1 MHPVRVTL
9 NGKFMGAHM
18 TGVQRVAME
27 IVRELDRLITLDPA
41 LSDQI
46 TFELVA
52 PKSAAEAIA
61 GLGLKTIPTRTAG
74 RFGGNLW
81 EQVDL
86 PYLARGTR
94 LLNLCNLGPALSLNA
109 VTMLHDAQVHA
120 SPKSYSVPFRL
131 WYRFIQPWLGHRS
144 QQILSVSEFSKQELI
159 HYGIAPAAKITAVH
173 NGVDHVLRVRPD
185 RSVLEHLGLSEG
197 GYVIG
202 LANTQSHKNIKV
214 LLEAFADL
222 PNLKLVLF
230 GRADRNALQSL
241 TDVPLGDNIIAAGPV
256 SDEALSA
263 LMAQALCIAFPSRT
277 EGFGLPPLEAMLLG
291 CPAVV
296 APCGALPEVCGEA
309 VLYADPDQPQDW
321 VRQISALNTDPTL
334 RQTYVSL
341 GRLKASHY
349 SWARTARQ
357 ILELLAPAAVAAKA
371 A

>member
-1 MHPVRVTL
+1 MKPVRVTI

-27 IVRELDRLITLDPA
+27 IVRELDRLITLDP
-41 LSDQI
+41 SPGEHI
-46 TFELVA
+46 GFELVA
-52 PKSAAEAIA
+52 PKSAADAVA
-61 GLGLKTIPTRTAG
+61 GLGLKTIPVRTAG
-74 RFGGNLW
+74 RFSGNVW
-81 EQVDL
+81 EQIDL
-86 PYLARGTR
+86 PGLARGTR
-94 LLNLCNLGPALSLNA
+94 LLNLCNLGPALCLDA

-120 SPKSYSVPFRL
+120 SPQSYSLPFRL
-131 WYRFIQPWLGHRS
+131 WYGFIQPWLGHRS
-144 QQILSVSEFSKQELI
+144 RQILSVSEFSKQELI

-173 NGVDHVLRVRPD
+173 NGIDHVLKVRPD
-185 RSVLEHLGLSEG
+185 VTALERLGLSDG
-197 GYVIG
+197 GYVLG

-222 PNLKLVLF
+222 PELKLVLF
-230 GRADRNALQSL
+230 GRADREALQTL
-241 TDVPLGDNIIAAGPV
+241 TDVTLSDNIIAAGPV
-256 SDEALSA
+256 SDETLSA
-263 LMAQALCIAFPSRT
+263 LMAHALCIAFPSRT

-296 APCGALPEVCGEA
+296 APCGALPEVCGNA
-309 VLYADPDQPQDW
+309 VLYADPDQPRDW
-321 VRQISALNTDPTL
+321 VRQITAFNRDPHL

-357 ILELLAPAAVAAKA
+357 ILELLAPTAHPVKA